1 MSPLAPVIFPG
12 FPTNGLPASVCVSLG
27 VAHPQQHSAKH
38 QASGT
43 LPILKTPTAEID
55 AKLSSEV
62 DGHLA
67 REGGRAG
74 LSPALPPPLGSWDLA
89 LPAWH
94 SGSPSAGSTPPQLA
108 AFPATLPHS
117 LTPRLL
123 SPPLAPPLPP
133 PTRAPAL
140 GPLGLGGVN

>member
-12 FPTNGLPASVCVSLG
+12 FPTNGLSASVCVSLG
-27 VAHPQQHSAKH
+27 AAHPQQHSAKH

-43 LPILKTPTAEID
+43 LPILKSPTAEID

-62 DGHLA
+62 DGHLT

-108 AFPATLPHS
+108 SRLPRYPASFSHS
-117 LTPRLL
+117 QTSFSAPG
-123 SPPLAPPLPP
+123 SPSAS
-133 PTRAPAL
+133 AH
-140 GPLGLGGVN
+140 